1 MYLKNSLLLVVF
13 FILMTCS
20 TGFLMEQEGSNKP
33 RFKHFGQI
41 AYFFETKEALTDF
54 FDLRKHEVVAE
65 IGAGDGLNSLD
76 LTLLADS
83 VTFYLQDIDSLT
95 LDGNTFDGICRRAAR
110 LKKPQTNQYIRII
123 GTSETTNLS
132 DNSVDKVILV
142 MTFHEF
148 EFMQEMLSD
157 IYAKLKPSGKLY
169 VLEARCFRDDHRYYD
184 REEAVDVVESAHFRL
199 ERIDG
204 KDYYRSKDLYRAI
217 FVKTEKD

>member
-1 MYLKNSLLLVVF
+1 MNLKNSLLLGVF
-13 FILMTCS
+13 FVLMICS
-20 TGFLMEQEGSNKP
+20 TGFLVVQGPNKP

-41 AYFFETKEALTDF
+41 AYFFETKEALTNF
-54 FDLRKHEVVAE
+54 FDLRKNEAVAE
-65 IGAGDGLNSLD
+65 IGAGDGLNILD

-83 VTFYLQDIDSLT
+83 VTFYVQDIDSLT
-95 LDGNTFDGICRRAAR
+95 LDRKTFDAICNRAAK
-110 LKKPQTNQYIRII
+110 LKKPQTNRYARII
-123 GTSETTNLS
+123 GTPETTDLPDDS
-132 DNSVDKVILV
+132 LDKVILV

-148 EFMQEMLSD
+148 ELMQEMLSD

-169 VLEARCFRDDHRYYD
+169 VLEARCFRDDHTYYD
-184 REEAVDVVESAHFRL
+184 REEAVDILENAHFRL